1 MNIVIFIFV
10 LTSMFLI
17 VSGVYEEKI
26 HTLQK
31 KSKVKYEYIP
41 APTFDSMLKESNEI
55 ISY

>member
-1 MNIVIFIFV
+1 M
-10 LTSMFLI
+10 LMSMFLI

-26 HTLQK
+26 HILQK

-55 ISY
+55 IKY